1 MSSPPTTTAPTA
13 RWVLTPRRF
22 AIAIAIGVALLL
34 AALLLGCVVGL
45 GSIDLWGAITGTG
58 SAADVNVFRIA
69 RLPRVLLAA
78 GVGGLLGLGG
88 ALFQGVLRNPLADP
102 YILGTAGG
110 AALGTMLALSLGIAQ
125 TVPMGRLGCSLLGAF
140 LALGCVMGASA
151 RRGKISVHTLI
162 LVGVVVNTFC
172 GAAILL
178 TVALLDPEPAH
189 SAVLWMMGALGM
201 PDLGDAALT
210 AGALALALAIAW
222 PLARRANLLAGGEQ
236 SAAYL
241 GVDVARTRWILL
253 GIGGLCAGAAVGE
266 AGPIGFVG
274 LVVPHCVRR
283 IAGADHRL
291 LLPLSAL
298 GGATLLVLAD
308 IPSRSI
314 GAQELPVGVFTAMLG
329 APFFLWLLRRTE
341 TGMWARG

>member
-1 MSSPPTTTAPTA
+1 MSRATWA
-13 RWVLTPRRF
+13 LTPRRF
-22 AIAIAIGVALLL
+22 ATGIAVGIAILLG
-34 AALLLGCVVGL
+34 AVLLGCVVGL
-45 GSIDLWGAITGTG
+45 DTIDVWGAVTGTG
-58 SAADVNVFRIA
+58 SRADINVFRIA
-69 RLPRVLLAA
+69 RLPRVLTAA
-78 GVGGLLGLGG
+78 GVGALLGLGG

-125 TVPMGRLGCSLLGAF
+125 AVPLGRLGCSLLGAF
-140 LALGCVMGASA
+140 VALACVMGAAA
-151 RRGKISVHTLI
+151 RRGKVSVHTLI

-201 PDLGDAALT
+201 PDLGDAVIT
-210 AGALALALAIAW
+210 GIALAVALAVAW
-222 PLARRANLLAGGEQ
+222 PLARRANLLAGGEE

-241 GVDVARTRWILL
+241 GVDVSRTRWILL

-283 IAGADHRL
+283 LTGADHRL
-291 LLPLSAL
+291 LIPLSAL
-298 GGATLLVLAD
+298 GGAALLVLAD

-314 GAQELPVGVFTAMLG
+314 SAQELPVGVFTAMLG
-329 APFFLWLLRRTE
+329 APFFLWLLRRTD
-341 TGMWARG
+341 TGMWARK